1 MTSIIITLT
10 SNMYT
15 VYAKII
21 EQSVM
26 SYMEDNG
33 ILGQVHGAFRRDR
46 RTEDNIFTLQGICA
60 LRKSKKGKTFL
71 AFLDFSKAF
80 DRVWRDGLFHLLW
93 KNGIQGKC
101 WKLLRSLYSNV
112 SNKVLFEDFES
123 DWFDQEFG
131 LKQGCVLS

>member
-33 ILGQVHGAFRRDR
+33 ILG
-46 RTEDNIFTLQGICA
+46 
-60 LRKSKKGKTFL
+60 
-71 AFLDFSKAF
+71 
-80 DRVWRDGLFHLLW
+80 
-93 KNGIQGKC
+93 
-101 WKLLRSLYSNV
+101 
-112 SNKVLFEDFES
+112 
-123 DWFDQEFG
+123 
-131 LKQGCVLS
+131 